1 MSVCNA
7 NGVKVLKGN
16 TEMVLQSLKY
26 SYRKFKQIK
35 MKFDAEV
42 NSDRLNIARKR
53 YEIQVKDSNKLVIYI
68 YL

>member
-1 MSVCNA
+1 MCTA

-16 TEMVLQSLKY
+16 TEKVLQSLKY
-26 SYRKFKQIK
+26 SYRKFKQTK

-42 NSDRLNIARKR
+42 NSDRLNIARKHS
-53 YEIQVKDSNKLVIYI
+53 EIKDSNKLAIYI